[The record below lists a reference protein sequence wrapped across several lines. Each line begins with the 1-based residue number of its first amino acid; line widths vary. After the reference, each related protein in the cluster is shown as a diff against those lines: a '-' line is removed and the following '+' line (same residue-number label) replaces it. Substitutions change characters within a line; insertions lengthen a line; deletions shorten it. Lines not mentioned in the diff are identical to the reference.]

1 MKKILLTIMAGVL
14 TTLSVNAQ
22 VDYGFETWAA
32 TPNGASGVEDPKGWA
47 SFNVLTNALIGMNQT
62 VFKETTG
69 PFAGTAAAKI
79 VTQAIPPA
87 APIPGYDTAGILAIG
102 TINILTQ
109 SIKLGT
115 PYTNRP
121 KVVQFATKYQPSSL
135 DTGSVSVLLTR
146 FNALTSKVEV
156 VAKGT
161 WMTSATST
169 TWTAQALTLDY
180 TPGLMNVTPDSIKI
194 MISSSSAYRPKIG
207 STLYIDDIVMT
218 GYVSNNDI
226 DGVENSVAVYPAP
239 AKESVSFS
247 ISVKAYAVEIMDITG
262 RNLGVFPMTNNKVTV
277 ETSTYKAG
285 MYIYNVVDEHG
296 KALGRGKFEVV
307 K

>member
-1 MKKILLTIMAGVL
+1 MKKILLTIMTGVL
-14 TTLSVNAQ
+14 TTLSVSAQ

-32 TPNGASGVEDPKGWA
+32 TPNGAAGVEDPKGWA
-47 SFNVLTNALIGMNQT
+47 SFNVLTNALIGMSQT
-62 VFKETTG
+62 VFKETAAPAVG
-69 PFAGTAAAKI
+69 SAAAKI
-79 VTQAIPPA
+79 VTRPIPPS

-121 KVVQFATKYQPSSL
+121 QIVHFSTKYQPVGL
-135 DTGSVSVLLTR
+135 DTGSVTVLLTK
-146 FNALTSKVEV
+146 FNTTTSKVDV

-161 WMTSATST
+161 FNTSATST

-180 TPGLMNVTPDSIKI
+180 TPGLMNVAPDTIKI
-194 MISSSSAYRPKIG
+194 MISSSSFYRPKIE
-207 STLYIDDIVMT
+207 STLYIDDITMS
-218 GYVSNNDI
+218 GYVSTNDI
-226 DGVENSVAVYPAP
+226 DGVENNVSVYPTP
-239 AKESVSFS
+239 ARESVSFS
-247 ISVKAYAVEIMDITG
+247 ISVKAYAVQIMDITG

-277 ETSTYKAG
+277 ETNSYKAG
-285 MYIYNVVDEHG
+285 MYIYNVVDENG